1 MKCMISFSRSFFLFS
16 FLLLCAPTHAQTLS
30 GKYFPS
36 AQSAQFKL
44 EIAEESTGGGI
55 NVKLSD
61 ASFAEALSG
70 GIRSLLGGGS
80 GNSGNTYA
88 ASLEK
93 VNDKDFKNDA
103 SGIYIR
109 KVADGQVLMWSRSAG
124 AGMYYKDKKA
134 AKADK
139 KSYGEEALDMK
150 DQLKISDSEKE
161 VNDCSKIIKKV
172 VSARQDAALEKEIR
186 TKFREWNVDGKG
198 EVIKRVKFLAK
209 NFRLYRNDFGRVL
222 CKAIPLVITTED
234 PAKKICYAYVLSF
247 GYDFDGASYVRK
259 GVFWNPDEYDRKYA
273 IDLEFNRPYTISCD
287 AAK

>member
-1 MKCMISFSRSFFLFS
+1 MMKHITIFFRSFFPFLILFLHTS
-16 FLLLCAPTHAQTLS
+16 SHCQNLA

-36 AQSAQFKL
+36 TQSSQFKL
-44 EIAEESTGGGI
+44 EITEESSGELKI
-55 NVKLSD
+55 KISD
-61 ASFAEALSG
+61 ATFAGTVSG
-70 GIRSLLGGGS
+70 GIRGLLSG
-80 GNSGNTYA
+80 GNSGSTYS

-93 VNDKDFKNDA
+93 VNDKDFKNDV

-109 KVADGQVLMWSRSAG
+109 KIEEGQVMMWSRNLG

-139 KSYGEEALDMK
+139 KSYGGEALTMK
-150 DQLKISDSEKE
+150 DQLKIADSEKG
-161 VNDCSKIIKKV
+161 VKDCSKIIKKI
-172 VSARQDAALEKEIR
+172 VSARQDPTLEKEIR
-186 TKFREWNVDGKG
+186 TKFKEWNVDGKG

-222 CKAIPLVITTED
+222 CKAIPMVITTED
-234 PAKKICYAYVLSF
+234 PAKKQCYAYVVSF
-247 GYDFDGASYVRK
+247 GYDFDGVSYVRK

-273 IDLEFNRPYTISCD
+273 IEDLEFNRSYTISCD